1 MVLGSGL
8 GGEDRLKTEVEARE
22 EDRLAAEEELLMGLG
37 SGPGKR
43 PLGMRLTFAANTV
56 QKPERR
62 KSLLSPGSGLKKRPS
77 LEAGA
82 SFESK
87 HGAEKEEIIV
97 GSWFWAEEEY
107 RH

>member
-1 MVLGSGL
+1 M
-8 GGEDRLKTEVEARE
+8 EARE
-22 EDRLAAEEELLMGLG
+22 EDRLAAEEELFDG
-37 SGPGKR
+37 SWFWAR
-43 PLGMRLTFAANTV
+43 EEAIRNEANICS
-56 QKPERR
+56 KY
-62 KSLLSPGSGLKKRPS
+62 SPKAREEEVIVESWFWAEEETS